1 MQTLKILLVED
12 NRMVRMAA
20 ERVLTRA
27 GHSVRT
33 AGDGEEALRM
43 VQDGLPD
50 VVLLDLLLPV
60 LSGEEVLRRL
70 KQNPATAHIP
80 VIIMTAL
87 SRKNAPKLM
96 EEGAEGFVEKEYI
109 VNDIGKLLA
118 LLPKKRAV
126 CASSSRSLTY

>member
-1 MQTLKILLVED
+1 MQTLNILLVED
-12 NRMVRMAA
+12 NRMVRMAT
-20 ERVLTRA
+20 ERVLTKA

-43 VQDGLPD
+43 VQLAIPD

-80 VIIMTAL
+80 VIVITAL
-87 SRKNAPKLM
+87 SRKNEEKLLA
-96 EEGAEGFVEKEYI
+96 EGAVAFVEKEQ
-109 VNDIGKLLA
+109 LLDKISH
-118 LLPKKRAV
+118 LLTYLPK
-126 CASSSRSLTY
+126 SRRSVPVPVSA